1 MKRRA
6 ALLFL
11 VTLTLGFAALDAE
24 ADRWWAHV
32 RFLADDA
39 LEGRETGS
47 AGYRRAAAYVAAE
60 FQKAGLQPGGTDG
73 FLQPIGFK
81 SRRILEDKASL
92 ALVRGGKAEPIALGA
107 EATISMRVDP
117 APQLEAPIVFA
128 GHGLRIPEAKYDDLA
143 GLDLRGKVVLFLSG
157 GPSRIPGPLLSHY
170 QSVRW
175 SYLKETG
182 AVGTMSITDP
192 RNMDIPWE
200 RSILTRFQPSLTLAD
215 PALDETAGQKLAVTI
230 NPARAE
236 AFFAGTGHTFKDIL
250 ARAAAGKP
258 LPTFELPASLRATV
272 AVASEDIESPNVVGL
287 LPGTDPVLKDEYVVL
302 SAHLDHVGIG
312 EPLGSARGGPV
323 NGDRIHN
330 GAMDNASG
338 IAGLIE
344 TAVAIRDAG
353 TRLRRSLVFL
363 AVTAEEKG
371 LLGSRYYANHPT
383 VTADRIVANVNTDM
397 FLPIIPLRSVTVSGF
412 EESDLAN
419 DVRKAA
425 KALGIEVLPDP
436 EPERN
441 IFTRSDQ
448 YSFIKRGVPAI
459 FPKLGFR
466 KDSPEHQIMKK
477 WRTERYHAPSDDLSQ
492 PVDFKAAA
500 DFNRFYLA
508 VVESVANRPT
518 RPRWNADSFFRRFAQ
533 SNP

>member
-1 MKRRA
+1 
-6 ALLFL
+6 
-11 VTLTLGFAALDAE
+11 
-24 ADRWWAHV
+24 
-32 RFLADDA
+32 
-39 LEGRETGS
+39 
-47 AGYRRAAAYVAAE
+47 
-60 FQKAGLQPGGTDG
+60 
-73 FLQPIGFK
+73 
-81 SRRILEDKASL
+81 
-92 ALVRGGKAEPIALGA
+92 
-107 EATISMRVDP
+107 
-117 APQLEAPIVFA
+117 
-128 GHGLRIPEAKYDDLA
+128 
-143 GLDLRGKVVLFLSG
+143 
-157 GPSRIPGPLLSHY
+157 
-170 QSVRW
+170 
-175 SYLKETG
+175 
-182 AVGTMSITDP
+182 MSISDP

-200 RSILTRFQPSLTLAD
+200 RSILSRFQPSLTLAD

-236 AFFAGTGHTFKDIL
+236 KFFAGTGHTFKDIL
-250 ARAAAGKP
+250 ARAEAGKP

-272 AVASEDIESPNVVGL
+272 GVASEEIESPNVVGL

-312 EPLGSARGGPV
+312 EPV

-383 VTADRIVANVNTDM
+383 VPADRIVANVNTDM
-397 FLPIIPLRSVTVSGF
+397 FLPIIPMRSVTVSGF
-412 EESDLAN
+412 EESDLAD

-448 YSFIKRGVPAI
+448 YSFIKRGIPAI
-459 FPKLGFR
+459 FPKSASAR
-466 KDSPEHQIMKK
+466 I
-477 WRTERYHAPSDDLSQ
+477 RPS
-492 PVDFKAAA
+492 
-500 DFNRFYLA
+500 
-508 VVESVANRPT
+508 T
-518 RPRWNADSFFRRFAQ
+518 RS
-533 SNP
+533 

>member
-1 MKRRA
+1 MG
-6 ALLFL
+6 AL
-11 VTLTLGFAALDAE
+11 
-24 ADRWWAHV
+24 
-32 RFLADDA
+32 
-39 LEGRETGS
+39 
-47 AGYRRAAAYVAAE
+47 
-60 FQKAGLQPGGTDG
+60 
-73 FLQPIGFK
+73 
-81 SRRILEDKASL
+81 ILS
-92 ALVRGGKAEPIALGA
+92 
-107 EATISMRVDP
+107 
-117 APQLEAPIVFA
+117 
-128 GHGLRIPEAKYDDLA
+128 
-143 GLDLRGKVVLFLSG
+143 
-157 GPSRIPGPLLSHY
+157 
-170 QSVRW
+170 
-175 SYLKETG
+175 
-182 AVGTMSITDP
+182 
-192 RNMDIPWE
+192 
-200 RSILTRFQPSLTLAD
+200 RFQPSLTLAD

-236 AFFAGTGHTFKDIL
+236 KFFAGTGHTFKDIL
-250 ARAAAGKP
+250 ARAEAGKP

-272 AVASEDIESPNVVGL
+272 AVASEEVESPNVVGL

-312 EPLGSARGGPV
+312 EPV

-383 VTADRIVANVNTDM
+383 VPADRIVANVNTDM
-397 FLPIIPLRSVTVSGF
+397 FLPIIPMRSVTVSGF
-412 EESDLAN
+412 EESDLAD

-448 YSFIKRGVPAI
+448 YSFIKRGIPAI
-459 FPKLGFR
+459 FPKIGFR
-466 KDSPEHQIMKK
+466 KDSPEHQIMKR

-533 SNP
+533 PNP

>member
-1 MKRRA
+1 M
-6 ALLFL
+6 
-11 VTLTLGFAALDAE
+11 GALDPVALPAF
-24 ADRWWAHV
+24 ADA
-32 RFLADDA
+32 
-39 LEGRETGS
+39 GRPG
-47 AGYRRAAAYVAAE
+47 AGR
-60 FQKAGLQPGGTDG
+60 DC
-73 FLQPIGFK
+73 
-81 SRRILEDKASL
+81 
-92 ALVRGGKAEPIALGA
+92 GA
-107 EATISMRVDP
+107 EA
-117 APQLEAPIVFA
+117 
-128 GHGLRIPEAKYDDLA
+128 GGYDQ
-143 GLDLRGKVVLFLSG
+143 
-157 GPSRIPGPLLSHY
+157 PG
-170 QSVRW
+170 
-175 SYLKETG
+175 
-182 AVGTMSITDP
+182 
-192 RNMDIPWE
+192 
-200 RSILTRFQPSLTLAD
+200 
-215 PALDETAGQKLAVTI
+215 
-230 NPARAE
+230 ARRK
-236 AFFAGTGHTFKDIL
+236 FFAGTGHTFKDIL
-250 ARAAAGKP
+250 ARAEAGKP

-312 EPLGSARGGPV
+312 EPV

-383 VTADRIVANVNTDM
+383 VPADRIVANVNTDM
-397 FLPIIPLRSVTVSGF
+397 FLPIIPMRSVTVSGF
-412 EESDLAN
+412 EESDLAD

-466 KDSPEHQIMKK
+466 KDSPEHQIMKR